1 MKEETAKRLF
11 EYRKANGYSQE
22 ELAAKIGVSRQAISK
37 WERGE
42 SSPDTENLIALSR
55 LYNVTIDEMINST
68 EKAKKSDIK
77 TDSNPIEET
86 QADDTEQKNDESE
99 QQTESNSQ
107 HTTGVSF
114 RNGIHVHDGKDNV
127 DIDFTGIHIETQKG
141 ESVHIG
147 ASGVQVNGVNEEH
160 IFSHRKEKNLFH
172 ALLPLGVI
180 IAYLI
185 IGFTFEQ
192 GWALGWLLV
201 FLIPIIE
208 SFIAAVKT
216 KNPSAFAYP
225 VLVAAVFLTV
235 GMFEHIW
242 HPTWIMFLTIPVYY
256 IIADFLKPKHNDKI
270 PKE

>member
-1 MKEETAKRLF
+1 MREQTAKRLF
-11 EYRKANGYSQE
+11 EYRKANGFSQE
-22 ELAAKIGVSRQAISK
+22 ELAEKIGVSRQAISK

-55 LYNVTIDEMINST
+55 LYNVTIDEMINTENEPVKAEKST
-68 EKAKKSDIK
+68 DDEQHTMPNDNGKDD
-77 TDSNPIEET
+77 TDSEPAN
-86 QADDTEQKNDESE
+86 A
-99 QQTESNSQ
+99 
-107 HTTGVSF
+107 HVSF
-114 RNGIHVHDGKDNV
+114 RNGIHIHDGKDKV
-127 DIDFTGIHIETQKG
+127 DIGFNGIHIESKNG

-147 ASGVQVNGVNEEH
+147 SGDVKVDGIDEEY
-160 IFSHRKEKNLFH
+160 IFSRGKNDKLFH
-172 ALLPLGVI
+172 ALLPMGVI

-208 SFIAAVKT
+208 SFIAAVRT

-225 VLVAAVFLTV
+225 VLVAAVYLTV
-235 GMFEHIW
+235 GLFERIW

-256 IIADFLKPKHNDKI
+256 IISDFIKPNKKTDA
-270 PKE
+270 

>member
-1 MKEETAKRLF
+1 MREDTAKRLF

-22 ELAAKIGVSRQAISK
+22 ELAEKIGVSRQAISK

-55 LYNVTIDEMINST
+55 LYNVTIDEMINNT
-68 EKAKKSDIK
+68 ERAQKAKPKEEPVATEDSQ
-77 TDSNPIEET
+77 TDNNNNN
-86 QADDTEQKNDESE
+86 AE
-99 QQTESNSQ
+99 QQTDAAEKY
-107 HTTGVSF
+107 TTGVSF
-114 RNGIHVHDGKDNV
+114 NNGIHVHDGKDNV
-127 DIDFTGIHIETQKG
+127 DIDFTGIHIETKNG

-147 ASGVQVNGVNEEH
+147 SNGVQVNGVDEKH
-160 IFSHRKEKNLFH
+160 IFSRGKDKNLLH
-172 ALLPLGVI
+172 ALLPAGVI

-185 IGFTFEQ
+185 IGFTFKQ

-208 SFIAAVKT
+208 SFAAAIKT

-225 VLVAAVFLTV
+225 VLVVAVFLAV

-256 IIADFLKPKHNDKI
+256 IIADFFKPKHNDKI
-270 PKE
+270 PEE

>member
-1 MKEETAKRLF
+1 MREQTAKRLF
-11 EYRKANGYSQE
+11 EYRKANGFSQE
-22 ELAAKIGVSRQAISK
+22 ELAEKIGVSRQAISK

-55 LYNVTIDEMINST
+55 LYNVTIDEMINTENEPVKAEKSVNEEPQQNEADDSADKST
-68 EKAKKSDIK
+68 ESK
-77 TDSNPIEET
+77 
-86 QADDTEQKNDESE
+86 
-99 QQTESNSQ
+99 
-107 HTTGVSF
+107 VSF
-114 RNGIHVHDGKDNV
+114 RNGIHVRDGKDRV
-127 DIDFTGIHIETQKG
+127 DIGFNGIHIETKKG

-147 ASGVQVNGVNEEH
+147 SGDVKVEGIDEEY
-160 IFSHRKEKNLFH
+160 IFSRGKGSKLFH
-172 ALLPLGVI
+172 ALLPMGVI

-208 SFIAAVKT
+208 SFVAAVKT

-225 VLVAAVFLTV
+225 VLVVALYLTV
-235 GMFEHIW
+235 GLFEKIW

-256 IIADFLKPKHNDKI
+256 VISDFIKPMHKKKDD
-270 PKE
+270 

>member
-1 MKEETAKRLF
+1 MREQTAKRLF
-11 EYRKANGYSQE
+11 EYRKANGFSQE
-22 ELAAKIGVSRQAISK
+22 ELAEKIGVSRQAISK

-55 LYNVTIDEMINST
+55 LYNVTIDEMINTENEPVKAEKST
-68 EKAKKSDIK
+68 DDEQHTMPNDNGEDD
-77 TDSNPIEET
+77 TDSEPAN
-86 QADDTEQKNDESE
+86 A
-99 QQTESNSQ
+99 
-107 HTTGVSF
+107 HVSF
-114 RNGIHVHDGKDNV
+114 RNGIHIHDGKDKV
-127 DIDFTGIHIETQKG
+127 DIGFNGIHIESKNG

-147 ASGVQVNGVNEEH
+147 SGDVKVDGIDEEY
-160 IFSHRKEKNLFH
+160 IFSRGKNDKLFH
-172 ALLPLGVI
+172 ALLPMGVI

-192 GWALGWLLV
+192 GWAMGWLLV

-225 VLVAAVFLTV
+225 VLVVAVYLTV
-235 GMFEHIW
+235 GLFEKIW

-256 IIADFLKPKHNDKI
+256 IISDFIKPNKKTDA
-270 PKE
+270 

>member
-1 MKEETAKRLF
+1 MREQTAKRLF
-11 EYRKANGYSQE
+11 EYRKANGFSQE
-22 ELAAKIGVSRQAISK
+22 ELAEKIGVSRQAISK

-55 LYNVTIDEMINST
+55 LYNVTIDEMINTENEPVKAEKST
-68 EKAKKSDIK
+68 DDKQHTMPNDNGEDG
-77 TDSNPIEET
+77 TDSEPAN
-86 QADDTEQKNDESE
+86 A
-99 QQTESNSQ
+99 
-107 HTTGVSF
+107 HVSF
-114 RNGIHVHDGKDNV
+114 RNGIHIHDGKDKV
-127 DIDFTGIHIETQKG
+127 DIGFNGIHIESKNG

-147 ASGVQVNGVNEEH
+147 SGDVKVDGIDEEY
-160 IFSHRKEKNLFH
+160 IFSRGKNDKLFH
-172 ALLPLGVI
+172 ALLPMGVI

-208 SFIAAVKT
+208 SFIAAVRT

-225 VLVAAVFLTV
+225 VLVAAVYLTV
-235 GMFEHIW
+235 GLFERIW

-256 IIADFLKPKHNDKI
+256 IISDFIKPNKKTDA
-270 PKE
+270 

>member
-1 MKEETAKRLF
+1 MREQTAKRLF

-22 ELAAKIGVSRQAISK
+22 ELAEKIGVSRQAISK

-55 LYNVTIDEMINST
+55 LYNVTIDEMLNT
-68 EKAKKSDIK
+68 EKEPVK
-77 TDSNPIEET
+77 TE
-86 QADDTEQKNDESE
+86 KNDYEAQ
-99 QQTESNSQ
+99 QQTAEDNETEENSADEPAQ
-107 HTTGVSF
+107 AHVSF
-114 RNGIHVHDGKDNV
+114 RNGIHIHDGKDKV
-127 DIDFTGIHIETQKG
+127 DIGFNGIHIESKNG

-147 ASGVQVNGVNEEH
+147 SGDVKVEGIDEEY
-160 IFSHRKEKNLFH
+160 IFSRGKGSKLFH
-172 ALLPLGVI
+172 ALLPMGVI

-201 FLIPIIE
+201 FLIPLAE
-208 SFIAAVKT
+208 SFAAAVKT

-225 VLVAAVFLTV
+225 VLVAAVYLTV
-235 GMFEHIW
+235 GLFEKIW

-256 IIADFLKPKHNDKI
+256 IIADFIKPVHKK
-270 PKE
+270 KED